1 MTDEL
6 ESTVVLG
13 VITGSHGVSG
23 RVRVKPFT
31 HDPQAV
37 AAYGQVRIGEGSHK
51 IKVTGAAK
59 GQVIV
64 ALEGV
69 GDRDAADALRGMEL
83 TVARAALDAGDVQ
96 VGEVGDDETGDDD
109 QSWFQADLIGL
120 GVESAEGKRLG
131 TVTGMFDF
139 GAGDLLE
146 IKPTLGGEAVLM
158 AFTLANVPMVDV
170 EGGRL
175 VIDPPL
181 GTFEVEG
188 DKPAPR
194 KRRRSPKARARA
206 LAEKKAL
213 AEKEAEA
220 HAAEGSPQGP
230 EAKRSEGKD
239 SAGKDPEAKEDV

>member
-6 ESTVVLG
+6 ESPVVLG

-31 HDPQAV
+31 HEPQAV
-37 AAYGQVRIGEGSHK
+37 GDYGPVCIGLGGADPSKGLGPHK
-51 IKVTGAAK
+51 IKVTGASK

-64 ALEGV
+64 QLEGV
-69 GDRDAADALRGMEL
+69 GDRDAADALLGAEL
-83 TVARAALDAGDVQ
+83 SVPRAALDEGESDNFEAGATAAGVEA
-96 VGEVGDDETGDDD
+96 GGDA
-109 QSWFQADLIGL
+109 QSWFQADLVGL
-120 GVESAEGKRLG
+120 AVETAEGERLG
-131 TVTGMFDF
+131 SVAGIFDF

-146 IKPTLGGEAVLM
+146 ITPVAGGETVFM

-170 EGGRL
+170 EGGRI

-181 GTFEVEG
+181 GTFEKED

-206 LAEKKAL
+206 LARTA
-213 AEKEAEA
+213 AQKEADA
-220 HAAEGSPQGP
+220 PGGN
-230 EAKRSEGKD
+230 RDG
-239 SAGKDPEAKEDV
+239 